1 MLPCLRGTVGDIWK
15 SIKYRACIMDHSNLE
30 FFMFR
35 ILHTFLSCI
44 NCYVYFFLPVLYFLL
59 SHSLLYLISLIPFSA
74 SLPTQFYLFFS
85 FLLPKFRLFLLPS
98 LLFPVFFPV
107 FFPCIFHSTLPFF
120 RIYFFPYFLSFFIQ
134 LLIPLQ
140 IRLFIPLFVTS
151 FIHSFLHSS
160 ILIQMSS
167 AVF

>member
-35 ILHTFLSCI
+35 ILRTFLSCI

-59 SHSLLYLISLIPFSA
+59 SHSLLYLISLVPFSA

-98 LLFPVFFPV
+98 LLFPV